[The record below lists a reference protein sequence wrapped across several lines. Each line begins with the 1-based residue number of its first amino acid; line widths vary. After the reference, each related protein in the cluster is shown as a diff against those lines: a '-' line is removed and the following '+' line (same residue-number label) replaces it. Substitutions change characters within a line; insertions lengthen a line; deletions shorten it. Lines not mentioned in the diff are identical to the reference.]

1 MAKKSTLQDNHKMK
15 LLLVE
20 SKRNPGARFSS
31 ALERKGYQLALS
43 DNGSHG
49 IRLLD
54 EVIPSLIIINAAS
67 LRTNGLRIV
76 TRFRNRLPKTPII
89 LIIAEEEN
97 LTEAPQANI
106 LMRLP
111 FTAQKLV
118 NRIQSYKKTSRKSE
132 MRIGSLELN
141 TQTNMVTCNDKS
153 AHLTPRL
160 TQLLQMLMTQPRRI
174 IPREKMFKEI
184 WETDYTE
191 DTRTLDTHISWL
203 RRAIEA
209 DPENPQIILTARGSG
224 YFLNLSEE

>member
-1 MAKKSTLQDNHKMK
+1 MK

-20 SKRNPGARFSS
+20 SKRNPGAGFSN
-31 ALERKGYQLALS
+31 ALEHKGYQLWVS

-54 EVIPSLIIINAAS
+54 EVMPSLIVINAAS

-89 LIIAEEEN
+89 LIIAEEET
-97 LTEAPQANI
+97 LIEAPQANI

-118 NRIQSYKKTSRKSE
+118 NRIQSYKKTNRKYE
-132 MRIGSLELN
+132 MRVGYLELN
-141 TQTNMVTCNDKS
+141 TQTNMVTCNGKS
-153 AHLTPRL
+153 SHLTPRL
-160 TQLLQMLMTQPRRI
+160 TQLLQMLMAQPGQV
-174 IPREKMFKEI
+174 IPRKEMFKEI
-184 WETDYTE
+184 WETDYTG

-203 RRAIEA
+203 RQAIEA
-209 DPENPQIILTARGSG
+209 NPKDPQIILTARGSG
-224 YFLNLSEE
+224 YRLNLPKE